1 MSVVA
6 AVALDSASPSTNN
19 DHMIIP
25 GRVHNGV
32 VVLEGGS
39 ALPEGAAVTVTYP
52 APPTARPAVAKRRIE
67 VPLVRTDQ
75 PGSIQLTGA
84 RIAEIM
90 DEEDA
95 STRH

>member
-1 MSVVA
+1 MIPT
-6 AVALDSASPSTNN
+6 DN
-19 DHMIIP
+19 DGMVIP

-32 VVLEGGS
+32 VVLEGEA

-52 APPTARPAVAKRRIE
+52 AFPAGKPGGTRRIE
-67 VPLVRTDQ
+67 VPLVRCDQ
-75 PGSIQLTGA
+75 PGSVSLTGA

-95 STRH
+95 SPGR